1 MKIFY
6 KILNQTVMKHN
17 TVSTIVKN
25 AFLVNI
31 FVVSLFFATQ
41 VQASSYSFNN
51 TKDELVDS
59 TKTNNKLEV
68 KYLGYTNEG
77 LEFDVKFNNVK
88 GSEFAFIIRDEN
100 GDVLYEKDFTN
111 KIFTKKVQ
119 IPQVEDYKKLT
130 FSIVSYKDKA
140 ILSKEITIN
149 SRYVEDLL
157 VKIN

>member
-1 MKIFY
+1 
-6 KILNQTVMKHN
+6 MKHN

-41 VQASSYSFNN
+41 VQASSYINN